1 MKQKALSN
9 WLKGA
14 IICLAVFGLLVFGVV
29 IPIYGLEIAVENPEY
44 AHCFWPW
51 MTLMILVALP
61 CYAALVF
68 GWKIAADIG
77 RDRSFCEENARRM
90 RWISNLAFGDVLLF
104 FCGNTLLLV
113 LNMSHPG
120 VFLLA
125 LLPDMLG
132 VAIAVCAAAL
142 SHLIYKSARLQS
154 DADLTI

>member
-1 MKQKALSN
+1 MKQKSLSN

-14 IICLAVFGLLVFGVV
+14 IVCLAVVGILVFGVV
-29 IPIYGLEIAVENPEY
+29 IPIYGTELAVQNPEK

-51 MTLMILVALP
+51 MTLMLLVAVP
-61 CYAALVF
+61 CYAALVL

-90 RWISNLAFGDVLLF
+90 RTISNLAFGDVLLF
-104 FCGNTLLLV
+104 FCGNILLLF

-125 LLPDMLG
+125 LLPDLLG
-132 VAIAVCAAAL
+132 VAVAVCAAAL